1 MNNFLRVTIILSA
14 MALGLA
20 TTPLFAQEDNG
31 AAGQSMHRAGESAE
45 NGASDTGDA
54 IEHVYRGAV
63 TALSDTAIT
72 AKVKHALHTNKLTN
86 SGDLHVHTAAG
97 VVTLTG
103 TVPSPDASIT
113 AERIA
118 QQTNG
123 VKEVRNELTMSPTA
137 AQ

>member
-1 MNNFLRVTIILSA
+1 MNNFLRVTVILSA

-31 AAGQSMHRAGESAE
+31 AAGQSMNRAGESAE
-45 NGASDTGDA
+45 NAASDTGHA
-54 IEHVYRGAV
+54 IEHAYHGAL
-63 TALSDTAIT
+63 TTLSDTAIT

-86 SGDLHVHTAAG
+86 SNDLHVHTAAG

-103 TVPSPDASIT
+103 TVPSPDVSTT
-113 AERIA
+113 AQRVA
-118 QQTNG
+118 QQTKG

-137 AQ
+137 TQ